1 MGKWVK
7 AGVACLSYQ
16 AFTCSVVLSYT
27 IQTQPAAWIAIWL
40 IRAWDDA
47 SHLSLGIVKGNIS
60 RMRVAVRGSVFSS
73 LPGSLCSCRTSC
85 SIISPLPLTLSVCR
99 GDASSALGDPE
110 PASPSSPL
118 LPLLSAS
125 PLLVFR
131 MMDMAPS
138 LSNDHSTRNP
148 PSSSSA
154 FLGSFTN

>member
-47 SHLSLGIVKGNIS
+47 SHLSLGIV
-60 RMRVAVRGSVFSS
+60 RGSVFSS
-73 LPGSLCSCRTSC
+73 LPGSLCSRRMSC
-85 SIISPLPLTLSVCR
+85 SIISPLPLTLSVYR

-131 MMDMAPS
+131 VMDMAPL